1 MFILKIAAVITFLM
15 YLSAKMKTGFHML
28 QQESYLNLGYL
39 KWVKKNLSK
48 NISIYD
54 FLPGIAAL
62 CVLSFTSEFY
72 AYFIWCAVNLIEFYY
87 RIKNAPKAKK
97 PLVLTSRVKRLIV
110 TGIVFSTGIGVV
122 VFLGLDQFP
131 VWTILGCMAFLAVS
145 FLYIAFINI
154 VNRPIELSV
163 NRWYVNDARK
173 RIGSMSGLRVVGIT
187 GSYGKTSSKFILG
200 RILSEKYHTLITPE
214 SYNTTMGVVRTIRE
228 QMKPTHEVFVC
239 EMGAKYVN
247 DIKEICDLVHPE
259 FGVITSIGPQHLE
272 TFGSLENIIKT
283 KFELVDALQDKGK
296 AVLNVSSAPVKE
308 HAPKQAATYGI
319 DASGGAQYYAE
330 EIQYGPSGA
339 SFMFCG
345 KDVEPFRLETRLLG
359 KHNILN
365 IVGAV
370 SVALKLG
377 LTPQEIA
384 YAVKRLEPVPHRLQ
398 MKRQVGGVTVIDDA
412 FNSNVEGASSAV
424 EVLGS
429 FPEGGRMLI
438 TPGMV
443 ELGEKEFEYNF
454 AFGKEAAKYC
464 DFIILV
470 GEKQTVPIHG
480 GLEKAGYPKER
491 LYVAK
496 DLNDALVK
504 MREQAGD
511 GWTVL
516 FENDLPDLY
525 L

>member
-1 MFILKIAAVITFLM
+1 M
-15 YLSAKMKTGFHML
+15 
-28 QQESYLNLGYL
+28 
-39 KWVKKNLSK
+39 
-48 NISIYD
+48 
-54 FLPGIAAL
+54 
-62 CVLSFTSEFY
+62 
-72 AYFIWCAVNLIEFYY
+72 
-87 RIKNAPKAKK
+87 
-97 PLVLTSRVKRLIV
+97 
-110 TGIVFSTGIGVV
+110 
-122 VFLGLDQFP
+122 
-131 VWTILGCMAFLAVS
+131 
-145 FLYIAFINI
+145 
-154 VNRPIELSV
+154 
-163 NRWYVNDARK
+163 
-173 RIGSMSGLRVVGIT
+173 
-187 GSYGKTSSKFILG
+187 
-200 RILSEKYHTLITPE
+200 
-214 SYNTTMGVVRTIRE
+214 
-228 QMKPTHEVFVC
+228 
-239 EMGAKYVN
+239 
-247 DIKEICDLVHPE
+247 
-259 FGVITSIGPQHLE
+259 ITSIGPQHLE
-272 TFGSLENIIKT
+272 TFGSLDNIIKT
-283 KFELVDALQDKGK
+283 KFEMVDALQDKAK

-308 HAPKQAATYGI
+308 HAPKQASTYGI
-319 DASGGAQYYAE
+319 DACDGAQYYAK

-345 KDVEPFRLETRLLG
+345 KGVEPFRLETRLLG
-359 KHNILN
+359 RHNILN
-365 IVGAV
+365 IVGAAA
-370 SVALKLG
+370 VALKLG

-398 MKRQVGGVTVIDDA
+398 MKRQAGGITVIDDA
-412 FNSNVEGASSAV
+412 FNSNVEGARSAV

-454 AFGKEAAKYC
+454 AFGIEAAKYC

-470 GEKQTVPIHG
+470 GEKQTVPIRG

-504 MREQAGD
+504 MRELAGD